1 MDKKTVS
8 KKEIQEWINFLYK
21 DLLQD
26 DIYIGGYYFN
36 FKQLESFKKQKNQID
51 KKYKKKQNILNILL
65 NKPKQIKQIKQINE
79 SIIKIT
85 TKNRFNEIKTF
96 PCTEDEFYFVFEEL
110 QKAKEDI
117 EHFKQFLLEELE
129 ITKSEDLSYFMIFIN
144 DLLKDLRNKFSGQTY
159 SIIL

>member
-1 MDKKTVS
+1 MDKKTIS

-65 NKPKQIKQIKQINE
+65 NKPEQIKQIKQINE

-129 ITKSEDLSYFMIFIN
+129 ITKPEDLSYFMIFIN

-159 SIIL
+159 SITL

>member
-1 MDKKTVS
+1 MDKKTIS

-21 DLLQD
+21 DLLRD

-51 KKYKKKQNILNILL
+51 KKYKKKQNIFNILL
-65 NKPKQIKQIKQINE
+65 NKPEQIKQINE

-129 ITKSEDLSYFMIFIN
+129 ITKPEDLSYFMIFIN

-159 SIIL
+159 SITL

>member
-1 MDKKTVS
+1 MDKKTIS

-21 DLLQD
+21 DLLRD
-26 DIYIGGYYFN
+26 DIYIGSYYFN
-36 FKQLESFKKQKNQID
+36 FKQFKSFKKQKNQID

-65 NKPKQIKQIKQINE
+65 NKPEQIKQINE

-129 ITKSEDLSYFMIFIN
+129 ITKPEDLSYFMIFIN

-159 SIIL
+159 SITL